1 MLICLI
7 QNNIIGGSQMAELAQ
22 ALSRGTGNKI
32 DVEALKATSIFCGVS
47 LFLSLVAT
55 KTYGLD
61 LSLGFF

>member
-1 MLICLI
+1 M
-7 QNNIIGGSQMAELAQ
+7 QMTELAQ

-47 LFLSLVAT
+47 LLLALVAT

>member
-1 MLICLI
+1 
-7 QNNIIGGSQMAELAQ
+7 MAELAQ

>member
-7 QNNIIGGSQMAELAQ
+7 QNNIIGGSQMTELAQ

-47 LFLSLVAT
+47 LLLALVAT